1 MNEQEVFTKNLIL
14 STEFDRYLLDHP
26 AFAEKIPTNAQ
37 IVFLPEHDP
46 ELCKINMEIA
56 KKTAGKRA
64 TDCPFTYWLCSSS
77 DFTIKRCKFGIRGK
91 GTIAIM
97 YVR

>member
-56 KKTAGKRA
+56 KKQRE
-64 TDCPFTYWLCSSS
+64 
-77 DFTIKRCKFGIRGK
+77 K
-91 GTIAIM
+91 GQQIVHLHIGSVAPQISRLKD
-97 YVR
+97 VSLELEEKELLR